1 MGKDVQQAL
10 IDIVS
15 QQAGI
20 SVEDAKDYISQLQQS
35 GRLAKDVY

>member
-10 IDIVS
+10 LEIVGQHGAKS
-15 QQAGI
+15 PD
-20 SVEDAKDYISQLQQS
+20 DAHEYISQLQQS